1 MLFVGCNR
9 PCLVPDAVTPFGLQG
24 RPAVPSKV
32 ATTMVV
38 IVWFWHEKPAAPL
51 VGDVFIM
58 PVVGSARD
66 AVVSSKARAWS
77 GCVGRI
83 RTYEIGSL
91 VLVVDRS
98 AVSRSMPGPVTGR
111 SFMLI

>member
-1 MLFVGCNR
+1 M
-9 PCLVPDAVTPFGLQG
+9 
-24 RPAVPSKV
+24 K
-32 ATTMVV
+32 
-38 IVWFWHEKPAAPL
+38 KPAAPL

-98 AVSRSMPGPVTGR
+98 GSQQEYAWSCYRQIFHVDLKVGSLALLESDAGG
-111 SFMLI
+111 SQQ